1 MIDIII
7 EALVNSP
14 SITQYVPADN
24 IFPVFRLQQSTLP
37 AITIQLVGTDPQH
50 THDTHVDMDINMVE
64 ITTFHESPKAAWRVA
79 TEIRSRLQG
88 FNGRDI
94 EDIIFDTQATDI
106 FESTEVHSIS
116 QRFECFTTRPR

>member
-7 EALVNSP
+7 QALANTQ

-37 AITIQLVGTDPQH
+37 AITIQLMGTDPQH

-64 ITTFHESPKAAWRVA
+64 ITTFHESPRQAWKVA
-79 TEIRSRLQG
+79 GQIRARLEG
-88 FNGRDI
+88 FSDGDI
-94 EDIIFDTQATDI
+94 VDAIFDTQATDI
-106 FESTEVHSIS
+106 FESTEVHTIT
-116 QRFECFTTRPR
+116 QRYECFTKR